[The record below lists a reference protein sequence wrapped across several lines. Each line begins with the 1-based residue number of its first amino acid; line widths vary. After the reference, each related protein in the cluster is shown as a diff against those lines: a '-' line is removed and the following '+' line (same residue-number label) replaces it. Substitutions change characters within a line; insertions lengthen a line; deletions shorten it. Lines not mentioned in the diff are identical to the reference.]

1 MFSLNI
7 LNSFF
12 GFKEIKINTLK
23 TTRLNK
29 INKTLSFK
37 KMMRHI
43 SVKKYA
49 PEEQYLC
56 RKDFQ
61 NK

>member
-23 TTRLNK
+23 ITRLNK
-29 INKTLSFK
+29 INKTSKFK
-37 KMMRHI
+37 KNDETYFCKKVCSGGAV
-43 SVKKYA
+43 SV
-49 PEEQYLC
+49 
-56 RKDFQ
+56 
-61 NK
+61 